1 MKNWTTK
8 EIQYLKKNALLAET
22 NIVLNVEELN
32 ILQEKSRFCLTY
44 LTKQLLNTWLHR
56 II

>member
-22 NIVLNVEELN
+22 NEVLNIKEMANKLN
-32 ILQEKSRFCLTY
+32 RQR
-44 LTKQLLNTWLHR
+44 NP
-56 II
+56 

>member
-32 ILQEKSRFCLTY
+32 ILQEKSRFCLMY